1 VLRKVTTD
9 EKTIDSYRP
18 VVLMD
23 DQVIEEIVALG
34 KELRGVRLCHVNSTP
49 YGGGVAELLHS
60 VTPLMSSV
68 GIAADWRIFGAS
80 QDFFKVTKSFHN
92 ALQGAEHVLTTAEK
106 ETYLA
111 YNLKNSRYLDL
122 AASYDVVII
131 NDPQPAALRHYYN
144 GNGTKWIWRCHIDT
158 SLPNPEVWQFLG
170 GYIDDYDVS
179 VFTLDEYIPADIAPG
194 RAQTIA
200 PAIDP
205 YSPKNSEITVRFCI
219 DCLAASG
226 IDANR
231 PLITQISRFDPWKDP
246 LGVIEAY
253 RMARTEIPG
262 LQLALIGSLAS
273 DDPEGVEML
282 EKVRAEAAEDDG
294 IFVFHNLSDIE
305 INVFQRAS
313 SLILQKSLRE
323 GFGLTI
329 SEALW
334 KSTAAIGSRVGGI
347 ALQLCN
353 ELDQLLVGSVEEC
366 AEKIVMLL
374 QDSEMARELGKKGKQ
389 TVQKNYLMPRLVR
402 DELMLVKRL
411 LRGDDMSLATISCTG
426 VAEGK

>member
-1 VLRKVTTD
+1 
-9 EKTIDSYRP
+9 
-18 VVLMD
+18 
-23 DQVIEEIVALG
+23 
-34 KELRGVRLCHVNSTP
+34 
-49 YGGGVAELLHS
+49 
-60 VTPLMSSV
+60 
-68 GIAADWRIFGAS
+68 
-80 QDFFKVTKSFHN
+80 
-92 ALQGAEHVLTTAEK
+92 
-106 ETYLA
+106 
-111 YNLKNSRYLDL
+111 
-122 AASYDVVII
+122 
-131 NDPQPAALRHYYN
+131 
-144 GNGTKWIWRCHIDT
+144 
-158 SLPNPEVWQFLG
+158 
-170 GYIDDYDVS
+170 
-179 VFTLDEYIPADIAPG
+179 
-194 RAQTIA
+194 
-200 PAIDP
+200 
-205 YSPKNSEITVRFCI
+205 
-219 DCLAASG
+219 
-226 IDANR
+226 
-231 PLITQISRFDPWKDP
+231 
-246 LGVIEAY
+246 
-253 RMARTEIPG
+253 MARTEIPG